1 MFGGSKL
8 KINKDLL
15 ERCKK
20 CAEVAGYSS
29 VEEFVEHIVE
39 KELKVIESA
48 GSSDEA
54 ITESLRGLGYIS

>member
-1 MFGGSKL
+1 MFGGNKL
-8 KINKDLL
+8 KINKDIL

-20 CAEVAGYSS
+20 CSEVAGYSS
-29 VEEFVEHIVE
+29 VEEFIEHILE
-39 KELKVIESA
+39 KELKTIESA

>member
-1 MFGGSKL
+1 MFGGPKL

-39 KELKVIESA
+39 KELKSIESA
-48 GSSDEA
+48 GTSDEA